1 MKMISSILIF
11 IAMSFAFAGFSQ
23 ADSTSSAGL
32 KTDSVKEIYVQI
44 SGVVVSGANLEP
56 VPFVTVLEKS
66 SFRGTSSDYYG
77 FFSFVA
83 IPGDTV
89 VFSSIGYKKSTY
101 VIPDS
106 LMNGRYSLIHSM
118 EEDTVKL
125 AQLDVYPWP
134 SREQF
139 RDAFLNTDIP
149 NDDLT
154 RAQNNLNQEALAL
167 KQEAY
172 PAGGSLNFKWQMQDV
187 HSRLYY
193 AGQAP
198 PNNLL
203 NPIAWSQ
210 FVKAW
215 KNGDFKKKN

>member
-1 MKMISSILIF
+1 MKRTVYILFF
-11 IAMSFAFAGFSQ
+11 IVTCFSFSGFSQ
-23 ADSTSSAGL
+23 ADSTKI
-32 KTDSVKEIYVQI
+32 KTDTIKEVYVQI

-89 VFSSIGYKKSTY
+89 VFSSIGYKKSMY

-106 LMNGRYSLIHSM
+106 LENGRYSLIYTI

-154 RAQNNLNQEALAL
+154 RAQNNLNPETLAL

-215 KNGDFKKKN
+215 KNGEFKRKD